1 MQKIKKYLLLL
12 AGIMLVA
19 VISGCGGNYAVVDEN
34 KPVPITKPSGLPT
47 NPKILIA
54 YFSHSGNTELAAWQV
69 QAAVGGELLAIKTA
83 EPYPKDGQACGVI
96 AKQELAENK
105 RPLLAANLSDISR
118 YETIFLGYPIWY
130 KQAPLAVRTFLEA
143 NDFSGKVILPF
154 CTSGSDGIEQSLAA
168 IRESAAQADMTTGL
182 ALHDIGNGKMQR
194 LITSWLEGVRGEV
207 DAFNKK
213 RASDK

>member
-83 EPYPKDGQACGVI
+83 EPYPKDGQDCGVI
-96 AKQELAENK
+96 AKQ
-105 RPLLAANLSDISR
+105 
-118 YETIFLGYPIWY
+118 
-130 KQAPLAVRTFLEA
+130 
-143 NDFSGKVILPF
+143 
-154 CTSGSDGIEQSLAA
+154 
-168 IRESAAQADMTTGL
+168 
-182 ALHDIGNGKMQR
+182 
-194 LITSWLEGVRGEV
+194 
-207 DAFNKK
+207 
-213 RASDK
+213 

>member
-12 AGIMLVA
+12 VGIILIA
-19 VISGCGGNYAVVDEN
+19 VTGGCGDTYVVVDEN

-69 QAAVGGELLAIKTA
+69 QAAVGGELLPIKTI
-83 EPYPKDGQACGVI
+83 EPYPKDGKACGVR
-96 AKQELAENK
+96 AKQELAANA
-105 RPLLAANLSDISR
+105 RPLLATNLSDISR

-130 KQAPLAVRTFLEA
+130 KQAPLAVRTFLESH
-143 NDFSGKVILPF
+143 DFTGKVIVPF
-154 CTSGSDGIEQSLAA
+154 CTSGSDGIEQSLIA
-168 IRESAAQADMTTGL
+168 IRESCPQAAVTTGL

-213 RASDK
+213 LAVNK